1 MATATANPPIY
12 QLLVEEHGDV
22 LAATRDAAR
31 ETQRAASAALDWSDL
46 RPARGAR
53 EHGRTEQGR
62 TEHGDASRERAR
74 ESARTSAPDRAP
86 ESERGHDDATDGTGA
101 PENAPAEAGASTGT
115 PAAGSSAAETPAA
128 GTGTDW
134 SDRSEQ
140 PEPAGH

>member
-46 RPARGAR
+46 RLDRRAV
-53 EHGRTEQGR
+53 EHRRAEHRT
-62 TEHGDASRERAR
+62 GDGAR
-74 ESARTSAPDRAP
+74 ESAWGGRTPEAGPASEGEPRAAAGHGTP
-86 ESERGHDDATDGTGA
+86 EAGA
-101 PENAPAEAGASTGT
+101 PETGDDAAEAR
-115 PAAGSSAAETPAA
+115 AED
-128 GTGTDW
+128 GW
-134 SDRSEQ
+134 FDRSEPSGQ